1 MTMGT
6 GDALKTNGQHRA
18 LRHTGSAWL
27 SRALHELEGW
37 LTDMYKA
44 GRRGVTMDEFRASG
58 RCPEPAHRNAW
69 GALPKKAVRT
79 GLIRPS
85 HLTQKA
91 KRLAAHARRVQVW
104 NICPD
109 AIA

>member
-6 GDALKTNGQHRA
+6 GDALKTIGQNSA

-27 SRALHELEGW
+27 SHALHELRGW
-37 LTDMYKA
+37 LAEVHKA
-44 GRRGVTMDEFRASG
+44 GRLGVTMDEFRASG
-58 RCPEPAHRNAW
+58 RCPEPVHRNAW
-69 GALPKKAVRT
+69 GALPKKAVRV
-79 GLIRPS
+79 GLIQPS

-109 AIA
+109 AVA